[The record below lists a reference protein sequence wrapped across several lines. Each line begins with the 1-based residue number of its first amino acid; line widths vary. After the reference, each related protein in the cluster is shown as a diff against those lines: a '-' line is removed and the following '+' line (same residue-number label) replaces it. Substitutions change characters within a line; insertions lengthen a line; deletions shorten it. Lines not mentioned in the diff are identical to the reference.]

1 MTGYLRLEE
10 RELTGE
16 EIGDVNKRARERDRN
31 RAQER
36 WGDRGRR
43 QAASRFFSELES
55 KRVTMIKKREN
66 ETCDDAYSMGNWITG
81 IKCKC
86 TRLLTHLTG
95 GGGGGG
101 GDKFPKTL
109 LSVSSR
115 NGSVT

>member
-55 KRVTMIKKREN
+55 KRVTMIKKER
-66 ETCDDAYSMGNWITG
+66 TKPATMRIQWAIG
-81 IKCKC
+81 
-86 TRLLTHLTG
+86 LLELNVNVP
-95 GGGGGG
+95 
-101 GDKFPKTL
+101 DY
-109 LSVSSR
+109 
-115 NGSVT
+115 